1 MPDDAQPK
9 RLVPLPV
16 KDWSDDLAPVLADMH
31 GAPLN
36 VHKLMAHNPVLL
48 NAWWSFRNHSV
59 NGGTLGRRLGELII
73 LRVAV
78 HLDAWYEWASHVDRS
93 LRIGLTAEEICRV
106 AERETCHGWSSAE
119 AAVLEAVDDLMETR
133 RLSPPTRARLAAH
146 FSEEQLLDLIAIQ
159 GMYVILGNMI
169 LSWGLELDA
178 GISARIAAITSEE
191 EFSIRARAF
200 ATRQPKPN

>member
-1 MPDDAQPK
+1 M
-9 RLVPLPV
+9 
-16 KDWSDDLAPVLADMH
+16 
-31 GAPLN
+31 
-36 VHKLMAHNPVLL
+36 
-48 NAWWSFRNHSV
+48 
-59 NGGTLGRRLGELII
+59 
-73 LRVAV
+73 
-78 HLDAWYEWASHVDRS
+78 
-93 LRIGLTAEEICRV
+93 
-106 AERETCHGWSSAE
+106 
-119 AAVLEAVDDLMETR
+119 LEAVDDLMEAR